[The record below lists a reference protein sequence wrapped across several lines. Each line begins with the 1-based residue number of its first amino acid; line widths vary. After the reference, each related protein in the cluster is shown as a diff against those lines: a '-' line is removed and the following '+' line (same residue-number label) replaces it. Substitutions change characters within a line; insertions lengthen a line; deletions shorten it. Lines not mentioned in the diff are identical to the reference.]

1 MKARC
6 AATNTDVCGAEH
18 ELRLA
23 VPAAPRGGP
32 PKMRAHRYALF
43 RGRNAVPALSIPP
56 SILELFI
63 SGFGMRLTLR
73 RLLPGFLSGAANRPQ
88 ELAIAGKHLAR
99 LGKIGPQGL
108 G

>member
-1 MKARC
+1 
-6 AATNTDVCGAEH
+6 
-18 ELRLA
+18 
-23 VPAAPRGGP
+23 
-32 PKMRAHRYALF
+32 
-43 RGRNAVPALSIPP
+43 
-56 SILELFI
+56 
-63 SGFGMRLTLR
+63 MRLTLR